1 VSISYHRHENH
12 NLSSHLLLI
21 DLPIDALIS
30 AVSMSSSLKK
40 HDSVNRPLLTK
51 RVRVAEAV
59 AVAVVE
65 VLVEMSRN
73 REA

>member
-21 DLPIDALIS
+21 DLPIDSLMS
-30 AVSMSSSLKK
+30 AVSMSSPLKK
-40 HDSVNRPLLTK
+40 HDSTNRPLARK
-51 RVRVAEAV
+51 RVRVAEAA

-65 VLVEMSRN
+65 VPVEMSRN